1 MAKCASSGITPSSKP
16 DKCELK
22 HALKDLT
29 VAEFRDRLGPDT
41 VILLPFGSQE
51 EQGPHAPMGDYML
64 AEAVAYKAAELS
76 GAIAAPCVPFGY
88 AEFFRGF
95 PGGIQLRAATFTA
108 LVEDVLVSFL
118 DHQVDRLVILNGH
131 TTNSSLIDQV
141 QRKVRRERG
150 VAVASIDLW
159 RSIPDRIWQEV
170 HGVEAHRARGH
181 GADPLT
187 SLGLHLYPDK
197 MRLDLR
203 RPSANA
209 SAFGLETSTSGV
221 RFEGAQVNLPLDAH
235 EVNADGMLGGDAQL
249 ASAEA
254 GRRIFE
260 HVTGFVARFVAHMRA
275 CDPRQPFSLPQAGAD
290 E

>member
-1 MAKCASSGITPSSKP
+1 M
-16 DKCELK
+16 K

-29 VAEFRDRLGPDT
+29 VAEFRDRLTADT

-64 AEAVAYKAAELS
+64 AEAVAEKAAELS
-76 GAIAAPCVPFGY
+76 GAIAAPCMPFGY

-108 LVEDVLVSFL
+108 LVEDMLISFL
-118 DHQVDRLVILNGH
+118 DHGIERLVILNGH

-159 RSIPDRIWQEV
+159 RSIPESLWSEIHGDR
-170 HGVEAHRARGH
+170 AANARGH

-187 SLGLHLYPDK
+187 SLGLYLYPDK
-197 MRLDLR
+197 MRPDLM
-203 RPSANA
+203 RPSIA
-209 SAFGLETSTSGV
+209 SPAFRLAATTTAGA
-221 RFEGAQVNLPLDAH
+221 RFEGVQVNLPLNAE
-235 EVNADGMLGGDAQL
+235 EVNADGMLGGDATI

-254 GRRIFE
+254 GSRIFE
-260 HVTGFVARFVAHMRA
+260 HVTGVVARFVEHMRH
-275 CDPRQPFSLPQAGAD
+275 CDPRNPFNVPLTGAV